1 MGHGLKQN
9 HYGLH
14 AWKAFLDIRQR
25 ELVRPK

>member
-1 MGHGLKQN
+1 MGPGLKQN

-14 AWKAFLDIRQR
+14 AWKAFLDIRR